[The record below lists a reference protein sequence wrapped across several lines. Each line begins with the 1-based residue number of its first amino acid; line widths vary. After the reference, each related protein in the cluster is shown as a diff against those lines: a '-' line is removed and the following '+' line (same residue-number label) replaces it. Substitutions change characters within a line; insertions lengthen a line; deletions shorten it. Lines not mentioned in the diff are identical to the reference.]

1 MDDSQ
6 QKTNVVVIGAG
17 FTGLTAAYQ
26 ISKQGIEV
34 TVLEASDQIGGLA
47 KSFNIEDQQ
56 LDQFYHHWFNSDEYI
71 IQLVKDLGLE
81 TQLEYSP
88 TMTGIYINE
97 QFHQLSTPFDV
108 LRFKPLSFL
117 NRIRLGLL
125 VLRARCVKD
134 WRSLESMTAEQW
146 LLKLCGKQVYE
157 VIW

>member
-81 TQLEYSP
+81 TQLE
-88 TMTGIYINE
+88 
-97 QFHQLSTPFDV
+97 
-108 LRFKPLSFL
+108 
-117 NRIRLGLL
+117 
-125 VLRARCVKD
+125 
-134 WRSLESMTAEQW
+134 
-146 LLKLCGKQVYE
+146 
-157 VIW
+157 